1 MDESR
6 NYPDLGK
13 RFEGIM
19 TNFKNVGKAD
29 PPPLPTPAAST
40 QTEDYEKDV
49 GEKRDLDW
57 SAVFKRTFEAYIR
70 GERPN
75 LYGEMIEW

>member
-13 RFEGIM
+13 RFSKIM
-19 TNFKNVGKAD
+19 TPKVGAHAD
-29 PPPLPTPAAST
+29 PPALPTPAAAAKI
-40 QTEDYEKDV
+40 EEWDKGM